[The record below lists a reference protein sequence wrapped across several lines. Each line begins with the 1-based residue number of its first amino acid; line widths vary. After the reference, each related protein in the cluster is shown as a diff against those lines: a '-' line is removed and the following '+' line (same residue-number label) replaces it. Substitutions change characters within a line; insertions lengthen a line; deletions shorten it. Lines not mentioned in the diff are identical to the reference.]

1 MKIKTQL
8 FLLFLAISVLLAG
21 SFACTVYYFTR
32 GLVLRQVNAH
42 LDSVAETKASQ
53 LRSMIGNIHEMS
65 SFLSK
70 NQEIRHGIAA
80 LQKEKDPRLQQELSV
95 HLSRYV
101 IDILQFKK
109 IAILDTAGT
118 VIASSDPSSNGRN
131 WSGTAAFSK
140 GKAGINQIIGFYY
153 DARDNYLLKASDLVL
168 DEHNRWIGIVV
179 IDLDADAFLEL
190 VNDYT
195 GLGRTGETNLA
206 TAAGD
211 YGLYITPLKFDRNAA
226 LKRKVRLHEPQLAM
240 SLALDGQTGLQENV
254 QDYTGQDVIAST
266 RYLPDTG
273 WGIVTKIDRE
283 EALSGVYAMQRV
295 LLIISLTGIAVVI
308 AASYL
313 LGNYMARPVE
323 QLIEHTHQVK
333 GGNLAARIQ
342 VSNEGELGLLAE
354 AFNEMTSK
362 LQRKMDDLDKF
373 AYVVSHDLKSP
384 LNAII
389 PLMGLI
395 KTDKANV
402 LSENSAGMLDMA
414 HGKALQMKEFIDQVL
429 IATKEDALQKEVLDV
444 NRMVE
449 QVLENVNAPAH
460 VTIFVQKNLPHVRYH
475 KVSLLQVFQNLI
487 GNAVKY
493 IDKPNGEIK
502 VGFTKQNTHYL
513 FSVRDNG
520 PGIAEDSS
528 ERVFGLFEK
537 AHSGTAESTG
547 IGLAIVKRIVE
558 ENNGRVWVESEV
570 GVGSTFYFTIPL
582 T

>member
-1 MKIKTQL
+1 MLLFSRMKIKTQL
-8 FLLFLAISVLLAG
+8 FLLFLAISVLLTG
-21 SFACTVYYFTR
+21 SFAGTVYYFTQ

-65 SFLSK
+65 SFLSR
-70 NQEIRHGIAA
+70 NPEIRQGIAA
-80 LQKEKDPRLQQELSV
+80 FKKENDPQLQQDLSV

-118 VIASSDPSSNGRN
+118 VLAASDPSQHGRN
-131 WSGTAAFSK
+131 WSGTAAFAK
-140 GKAGINQIIGFYY
+140 GKARINQIIGFFY
-153 DARDNYLLKASDLVL
+153 DAQDNYLLQASDLVL
-168 DEHNRWIGIVV
+168 DVHNRWIGIVV

-206 TAAGD
+206 TASGV

-240 SLALDGQTGLQENV
+240 SLALDGQTGLHENV
-254 QDYTGQDVIAST
+254 KDYTGQDVMAST

-283 EALSGVYAMQRV
+283 EALSGVYALQRV
-295 LLIISLTGIAVVI
+295 LLIISLAGIAVAI

-313 LGNYMARPVE
+313 LGSYMARPVE
-323 QLIEHTHQVK
+323 QLIEHAHRAK
-333 GGNLAARIQ
+333 EGNLDARIE
-342 VSNEGELGLLAE
+342 VSSKGELGLLAG
-354 AFNEMTSK
+354 AFNEMTSR
-362 LQRKMDDLDKF
+362 LARKMDDLDKF

-389 PLMGLI
+389 PLIGLI
-395 KTDKANV
+395 KKDKANV

-414 HGKALQMKEFIDQVL
+414 HGKALANEGVHRPGIDCNQRRCPS
-429 IATKEDALQKEVLDV
+429 EGSMDV

-449 QVLENVNAPAH
+449 QVLENVNPPAH
-460 VTIFVQKNLPHVRYH
+460 VTIFVQKNLPPVR
-475 KVSLLQVFQNLI
+475 LPQGI
-487 GNAVKY
+487 PA
-493 IDKPNGEIK
+493 
-502 VGFTKQNTHYL
+502 
-513 FSVRDNG
+513 
-520 PGIAEDSS
+520 PGIAKPDREC
-528 ERVFGLFEK
+528 RQVHG
-537 AHSGTAESTG
+537 
-547 IGLAIVKRIVE
+547 
-558 ENNGRVWVESEV
+558 
-570 GVGSTFYFTIPL
+570 
-582 T
+582 